1 MNSESDFHI
10 STDNDFSHLLQLSQ
24 KKIQPM
30 EMAGPLREIT
40 FDFITHEDIEDKR
53 ETALLVKTC

>member
-1 MNSESDFHI
+1 
-10 STDNDFSHLLQLSQ
+10 
-24 KKIQPM
+24 M